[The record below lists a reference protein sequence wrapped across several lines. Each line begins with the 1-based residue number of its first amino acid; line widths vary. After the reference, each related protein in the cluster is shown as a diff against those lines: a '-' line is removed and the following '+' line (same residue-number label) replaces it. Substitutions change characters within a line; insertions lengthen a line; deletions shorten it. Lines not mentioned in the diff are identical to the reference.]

1 MKKIFTCMAI
11 AALAMNIVAS
21 ASVTMSETG
30 SVSLEGIISNAEN
43 ASSYSAMAYSGS
55 DLYVSGVYDT
65 PFGGF
70 DVIGASSYVIKYDA
84 NLSEKWKV
92 SILGSATVTSML
104 ADNDGGVY
112 VAGTFADE
120 VEFGST
126 NGSSIIRYGYQ
137 ESGAYTVTQAASF
150 IAHYDKD
157 GVLLAVGDIL
167 PEHVAALDATGM
179 YFPYDG
185 DIYCTLNNLFESDGV
200 LYASAVFTGQLSNAE
215 STQTAVS
222 GSYDAFGIG
231 FYMLSRAGVVIELN
245 GELEAASFP
254 VIVNNRD
261 FTELITSEEVR
272 SLNATADGN
281 TLYVGTISTG
291 LTNFN
296 VYGNDQTVDVPLSDT
311 GIGYVFGYTVASVNL
326 DTHAVNVLKEFD
338 PVTTDDEYISTSIDA
353 ITVSGDNLFITGL
366 FQGAL
371 GFDQQLQALGSND
384 MFAASLNKSTFE
396 VNWASATGFDEGDAT
411 VNEEIMNGSV
421 ISGNCI
427 YLYGRS
433 ELKKDYS
440 AVAPLFYAVNP
451 TSGEMSAQEF
461 SDYTIG
467 VAGSN
472 GGALITRA
480 STEATVTGIKFTTY
494 DVTGLGVNAIA
505 EDLAAAVTMYPNPV
519 VDIINFSASCDVTV
533 LSLDGRVVL
542 KANDVNS
549 LDVAGLNN
557 GVYIVNALSEGQ
569 SYTLKMIKK

>member
-1 MKKIFTCMAI
+1 MKKIFTCMTAV
-11 AALAMNIVAS
+11 ALAVNFAAS
-21 ASVTMSETG
+21 ASVTMTETG
-30 SVSLEGIISNAEN
+30 SVSLDGIIANAEN

-70 DVIGASSYVIKYDA
+70 DAIGASSYIIKYDA
-84 NLSEKWKV
+84 NLAEIWKV

-126 NGSSIIRYGYQ
+126 DGNSAVRYGYQ
-137 ESGAYTVTQAASF
+137 ESGAYTVAQAASF

-167 PEHVAALDATGM
+167 PEHVPALDATGL
-179 YFPYDG
+179 YYPYDG
-185 DIYCTLNNLFESDGV
+185 DIYCTLNNLFEVDGT

-231 FYMLSRAGVVIELN
+231 YYILSRAGVVIELN

-261 FTELITSEEVR
+261 FSELITSEEVR
-272 SLNATADGN
+272 SLNATADDN
-281 TLYVGTISTG
+281 MIYVGAISTG
-291 LTNFN
+291 LTKFN
-296 VYGNDQTVDVPLSDT
+296 VYGNEQTVNVPLSDT
-311 GIGYVFGYTVASVNL
+311 GIGYVFGYTVASIDL
-326 DTHAVNVLKEFD
+326 DTHAVSVLKTFD

-353 ITVSGDNLFITGL
+353 ITVSGDNLVVTGI

-371 GFDQQLQALGSND
+371 GFNQQVAAVGSND
-384 MFAASLNKSTFE
+384 MFAASLNKSTFD
-396 VNWASATGFDEGDAT
+396 VNWASATGFNEGDAI

-421 ISGNCI
+421 VSGNCV

-433 ELKKDYS
+433 ELKADYS
-440 AVAPLFYAVNP
+440 PVAPLFYTVNP
-451 TSGEMSAQEF
+451 SNGEMTAQDF
-461 SDYTIG
+461 NDYTIG
-467 VAGSN
+467 VAGSD

-480 STEATVTGIKFTTY
+480 STEAVVTGVKFTSY
-494 DVTGLGVNAIA
+494 NVTGLGVNTIG
-505 EDLAAAVTMYPNPV
+505 EDFGSAVVMYPNPV
-519 VDIINFSASCDVTV
+519 VDTMNFNVSCDVTV
-533 LSLDGRVVL
+533 VSLDGRVVL
-542 KANDVNS
+542 KANDVTT
-549 LDVAGLNN
+549 LDVTGLNN
-557 GVYIVNALSEGQ
+557 GVYIVNAASEGE
-569 SYTLKMIKK
+569 TCTVKMIKK

>member
-1 MKKIFTCMAI
+1 MKKIFTCVVAV
-11 AALAMNIVAS
+11 ALAVNFAAS
-21 ASVTMSETG
+21 ANVTMTETG
-30 SVSLEGIISNAEN
+30 SVSLDGIIANADN

-70 DVIGASSYVIKYDA
+70 DAIGASSYVIKYDV
-84 NLSEKWKV
+84 NLSEIWKV

-126 NGSSIIRYGYQ
+126 DGNSTVRYGYQ
-137 ESGAYTVTQAASF
+137 ESGAYTVAQAASF

-167 PEHVAALDATGM
+167 PEHVPALDAM
-179 YFPYDG
+179 KYSPYDG
-185 DIYCTLNNLFESDGV
+185 DIYCTVNNLFEAGGT

-254 VIVNNRD
+254 VVVNNRD

-281 TLYVGTISTG
+281 TIYVGAISTG
-291 LTNFN
+291 LTKFN
-296 VYGNDQTVDVPLSDT
+296 IYGNEQTVNVPLSDT
-311 GIGYVFGYTVASVNL
+311 GIGYVFGYTVASINL
-326 DTHAVNVLKEFD
+326 GTHAVSVLKTFD

-353 ITVSGDNLFITGL
+353 LTVSGDNLFVTGI

-371 GFDQQLQALGSND
+371 GFNQQVAAVGSND
-384 MFAASLNKSTFE
+384 MFAASLNKSTLD
-396 VNWASATGFDEGDAT
+396 VNWASATGFNEGDDI
-411 VNEEIMNGSV
+411 VNEEVMNGSV
-421 ISGNCI
+421 VSGNCI

-433 ELKKDYS
+433 ELKADYS
-440 AVAPLFYAVNP
+440 PVTPLFYTVNL
-451 TSGEMSAQEF
+451 SNGEMSAQDF
-461 SDYTIG
+461 NDYTIG

-472 GGALITRA
+472 GGALVSRA
-480 STEATVTGIKFTTY
+480 STEAVATGVKFTSY
-494 DVTGLGVNAIA
+494 NVTGLGVNTIG
-505 EDLAAAVTMYPNPV
+505 DDMGTAVVMYPNPV
-519 VDIINFSASCDVTV
+519 ADIMNFNVSCDVTV
-533 LSLDGRVVL
+533 VSLDGRVVL
-542 KANDVNS
+542 TANDVTS
-549 LDVAGLNN
+549 LDVTGLNN
-557 GVYIVNALSEGQ
+557 GVYIVNATSEGE
-569 SYTLKMIKK
+569 TCTVKMIKK